1 MPPIHPLSSTPMAG
15 ALIMHPHRY
24 SLLCVLSCTHMPT
37 QAYVNVYVCA
47 IYACVCVHAGSA
59 CCVTLHEAAQGARR
73 RVTGAYEYLAA
84 SSSADMPSGVLAF
97 ASAFFCRAGG
107 ARQVCVSVCV
117 CVCAHMNAANPTD
130 FALNTHGTPKKGRL
144 LAPKTREL
152 THKAPSR
159 TQTRIVNVRQKFA
172 RSYEAWPGCASY
184 RSIARNRN
192 PRAGSLSAE
201 IDTTAL
207 SNAAYFR
214 SVERT

>member
-1 MPPIHPLSSTPMAG
+1 MTGRDPRLLIHITCSGAYRCNRHPEKAMPPIHPLSSTPMAG

-107 ARQVCVSVCV
+107 ARQVCVCVCV
-117 CVCAHMNAANPTD
+117 RVCAHMNAANPTD
-130 FALNTHGTPKKGRL
+130 FAHNTHGTPKG
-144 LAPKTREL
+144 KTPGA
-152 THKAPSR
+152 KNAGVD
-159 TQTRIVNVRQKFA
+159 TQGTVQ
-172 RSYEAWPGCASY
+172 
-184 RSIARNRN
+184 
-192 PRAGSLSAE
+192 
-201 IDTTAL
+201 DTDTD
-207 SNAAYFR
+207 S
-214 SVERT
+214 EC